1 MISEDKR
8 TTPSMSVAQSGLII
22 SRVRFIRESLSAAVR
37 HVSVISPCRQA
48 ADLAEVRS
56 VVASGAPRI
65 ILLDVAFPDGL
76 RMVAE
81 LRRLCPGTS
90 IVALGLRET
99 DEDVLAWAE
108 AGIAGYVPDTSSV
121 SDMLRLI
128 DQIGRG
134 EQTCS
139 PRIAG
144 TLLRRIARSDAR
156 SESLDA
162 SLSHLT
168 RREMQVLDLI
178 NAGFSNKD
186 IARRLDI
193 SVSTAKT
200 HVHHLL
206 GKLNMTRRVNVM
218 IGMRTRTL
226 PGRGGGRTDLTP

>member
-1 MISEDKR
+1 MTSEDKQA
-8 TTPSMSVAQSGLII
+8 TPSISVAQSGLII
-22 SRVRFIRESLSAAVR
+22 SRVRFIGESLSAAVTR
-37 HVSVISPCRQA
+37 AAISPCRQA

-76 RMVAE
+76 RLVVE

-108 AGIAGYVPDTSSV
+108 VGIAGYVPETSSV
-121 SDMLRLI
+121 ADMLRLI
-128 DQIGRG
+128 EQIGRG

-144 TLLRRIARSDAR
+144 TLLRRIAWSDAR
-156 SESLDA
+156 SGSPDA
-162 SLSHLT
+162 FLSHLT

-186 IARRLDI
+186 IARRLEI

-206 GKLNMTRRVNVM
+206 GKLNMTRRANVM
-218 IGMRTRTL
+218 IGMRTRTFS
-226 PGRGGGRTDLTP
+226 GHGGAPT